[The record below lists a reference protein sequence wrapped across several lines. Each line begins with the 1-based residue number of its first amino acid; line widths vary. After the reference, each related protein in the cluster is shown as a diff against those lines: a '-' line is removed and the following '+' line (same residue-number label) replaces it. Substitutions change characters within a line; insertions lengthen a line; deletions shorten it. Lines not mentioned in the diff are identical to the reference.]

1 LFAICEFIFTTP
13 VPSATMLSIVVAVLC
28 MLITWNAV
36 LLRRVNEITA
46 QMAENV
52 EMVARLKA
60 GYGDSIEKTNKTM
73 HILTSGVKAIQAM
86 VKDNSVQVDNIME
99 SFSNIHLRMA
109 AYENSIPSVSA
120 PAESVINPDLM
131 DLSEYLKTESAPD
144 CAQPDE
150 TSNDDDPSE

>member
-1 LFAICEFIFTTP
+1 
-13 VPSATMLSIVVAVLC
+13 MLSIVVAVLC

-73 HILTSGVKAIQAM
+73 HILTSGVKAMQAM

-120 PAESVINPDLM
+120 PAESVRARLCTTRRDLKRRRPVRVA
-131 DLSEYLKTESAPD
+131 LWIRSIACQRL
-144 CAQPDE
+144 
-150 TSNDDDPSE
+150 

>member
-1 LFAICEFIFTTP
+1 
-13 VPSATMLSIVVAVLC
+13 MLPIVVAVLC
-28 MLITWNAV
+28 MLMTWNAV
-36 LLRRVNEITA
+36 LHRRVNEITA
-46 QMAENV
+46 QMAKNV

-73 HILTSGVKAIQAM
+73 HILTSGVKAMQAM
-86 VKDNSVQVDNIME
+86 VKDNSVQVDSILK

-109 AYENSIPSVSA
+109 AYENSIPSVA
-120 PAESVINPDLM
+120 TPTESVVNPDLM